1 MNKAQL
7 RHILR
12 QRRAAVIDKTG
23 KAEKIAQTVAQMQE
37 FQQAKTVALYYSIGD
52 EVATGP
58 LLRLCLGKQI
68 CFPAVTGPGEMEFR
82 MFRQDRMTI
91 GPLAKIPEPD
101 STCPAVP
108 VEAIDFFVVPGLGFD
123 GSGARIGYGGGFY
136 DRILANLQPHQTV
149 CALAFEEQMMDQIP
163 VECHDQKVGCLV
175 TEGGVQRR

>member
-1 MNKAQL
+1 
-7 RHILR
+7 
-12 QRRAAVIDKTG
+12 
-23 KAEKIAQTVAQMQE
+23 MQE

-68 CFPAVTGPGEMEFR
+68 CLPAVTGPGEMEFR

-123 GSGARIGYGGGFY
+123 GERRLESATAADFTTGFWRIYS
-136 DRILANLQPHQTV
+136 RT
-149 CALAFEEQMMDQIP
+149 
-163 VECHDQKVGCLV
+163 
-175 TEGGVQRR
+175 RRYVPWLLRSR